1 MDLGLENR
9 VAFVAAASTGL
20 GRAVAG
26 RLAAEGATLAICAR
40 SRQTLEAAAEE
51 IRASTGATVSVV
63 ACDVTHET
71 DVRRAIDE
79 TAERFGRL
87 DILVTNAG
95 GPPSGGFAQF
105 ADGLEPYRKALE
117 LNLLSTVSLTQAA
130 VPHMRRN
137 GWGRVVAVT
146 SLSAKQ
152 PSTSLLLSSI
162 ARAGVL
168 AFTKVLATELAR
180 EGITVNSVCPGFTLT
195 ERLSELAEAEAG
207 RNGIEMEAVYEQW
220 RRDIPAKRIADPAEF
235 ADVVAFLASERASY
249 VTGVALAIDGGIIK
263 SLY

>member
-1 MDLGLENR
+1 MDLGLKER
-9 VAFVAAASTGL
+9 VAIVAAASTGL
-20 GRAVAG
+20 GRAVAE
-26 RLAAEGATLAICAR
+26 RLAREGARVAICAR
-40 SRQTLEAAAEE
+40 STETLEKTAADIFSATGSDVLAVPCDLTVESE
-51 IRASTGATVSVV
+51 VRTLVDSTVK
-63 ACDVTHET
+63 
-71 DVRRAIDE
+71 
-79 TAERFGRL
+79 RFGRL
-87 DILVTNAG
+87 DVVVTNAG

-105 ADGLEPYRKALE
+105 ASGLDPYRRALE

-130 VPHMRRN
+130 IPEMRRN
-137 GWGRVVAVT
+137 GWGRVIAVT
-146 SLSAKQ
+146 SLAAKQ

-168 AFTKVLATELAR
+168 AFTKVLATELAS
-180 EGITVNSVCPGFTLT
+180 ENITVNSVCPGFTLT

-207 RNGIEMEAVYEQW
+207 RAGCAPEEIYERW
-220 RRDIPAKRIADPAEF
+220 RREIPSHRIADPAEF